1 MTEGEFLDIA
11 SGEFLTENYPSEA
24 VLWDKQS
31 RAEYCEEFKYE
42 DYEEA
47 SGWQIAQNI
56 EDMAEKLKAVYL
68 QGLQDARKKGE

>member
-1 MTEGEFLDIA
+1 MTESEFLDIA

-31 RAEYCEEFKYE
+31 RAEYCDEFKCE
-42 DYEEA
+42 DYEYF

-56 EDMAEKLKAVYL
+56 EDMAEQLKAVYL
-68 QGLQDARKKGE
+68 QGLQDGRNKP